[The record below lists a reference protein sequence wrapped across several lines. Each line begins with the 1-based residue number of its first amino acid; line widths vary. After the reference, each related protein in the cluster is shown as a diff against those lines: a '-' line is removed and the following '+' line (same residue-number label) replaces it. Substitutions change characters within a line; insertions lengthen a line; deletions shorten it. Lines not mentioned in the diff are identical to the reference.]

1 MSGWIGLFRTIPNQI
16 TLSRIA
22 FVPLLMFLILFESDV
37 TRILAMILFFLAAV
51 SDAVDGYLAR
61 SLKQTS
67 TFGKFA
73 DPIADKLLIAG
84 ALVAF
89 LQLGELSAWAVMA
102 IIAREFL
109 VTGLRILAISEGE
122 AIGARFLGKAKTIS
136 HVALV
141 LAILVDRSFAL
152 GTGGDVAKTICLALA
167 LALSF
172 ASGVEYFYRS
182 RNLFRQPA

>member
-1 MSGWIGLFRTIPNQI
+1 MNVFRTIPNQI

-22 FVPLLMFLILFESDV
+22 FVPLLMFLILYESAV

-51 SDAVDGYLAR
+51 SDAVDGYIAR
-61 SLKQTS
+61 SLNQTS
-67 TFGKFA
+67 RFGKFA
-73 DPIADKLLIAG
+73 DPIADKLLIAA
-84 ALVAF
+84 ALIAL
-89 LQLGELSAWAVMA
+89 LQLGELGAWAVML

-109 VTGLRILAISEGE
+109 VTGLRILAISEGQ

-152 GTGGDVAKTICLALA
+152 GPGGGVAKDVCLGLALT
-167 LALSF
+167 LTVV
-172 ASGVEYFYRS
+172 SGAEYFYRS
-182 RNLFRQPA
+182 RRLFA